1 MHQEPGP
8 ALDPDAMCR
17 VGRLLLGA
25 DRMAPKL
32 HAGLLL
38 RAVSLKGIAS
48 NARGDAVGPVRHP
61 PLRAGHDMVAHDR
74 FGAGLHPAVLA
85 GVMVPLGYVTA
96 DPGRR
101 TTDTIERVV
110 ESSGSRRSGRG
121 GSRTRKA
128 PGTARRV
135 VAPALQA
142 GPVSGRVALPYPQF
156 QWAMQGPNL
165 GGNPSGVAPA
175 CHAGA
180 GRLS

>member
-38 RAVSLKGIAS
+38 APVSLKGIAS
-48 NARGDAVGPVRHP
+48 NARGDAAGPVRHP

-74 FGAGLHPAVLA
+74 FGAGLHPGVLA

-110 ESSGSRRSGRG
+110 ESSGRPERKGR
-121 GSRTRKA
+121 SRTRKA

-135 VAPALQA
+135 VAPLSRRVPS
-142 GPVSGRVALPYPQF
+142 PVGWHFRILSFSGRCRGRTSGGTPLGRSSMSCCAL
-156 QWAMQGPNL
+156 
-165 GGNPSGVAPA
+165 
-175 CHAGA
+175 AG
-180 GRLS
+180 